1 MAFEGYLFQFGT
13 FVFPLKYIE
22 WNTYDSAPG
31 QRQSLDAYTDAN
43 GVTHDNAL
51 EHSKTEVKF
60 STLPMS
66 GSAWEKIMGKM
77 VENYINH
84 NARDAECRYFDFE
97 LCRYRSGHFYF
108 NKSFRASANLVQG
121 KLRYNKATWTF
132 IEY

>member
-1 MAFEGYLFQFGT
+1 MAFEVYLFQFGT

-84 NARDAECRYFDFE
+84 NARDAEIIIFFNIVSKYNTKKPPDKR
-97 LCRYRSGHFYF
+97 FY
-108 NKSFRASANLVQG
+108 
-121 KLRYNKATWTF
+121 KLLIFCKFVTEKIY
-132 IEY
+132 I